1 MTVSEK
7 GMKPWSGIIFAV
19 AVLCGIGF
27 CVVFLR
33 PKPPPTP
40 PPIPKPEE
48 PKSGELVWGS
58 VTPPDVKFVDI
69 TQSAGI
75 QFVHTNGSFGLKLLP
90 ETMGS
95 GCAFFDFDNDGD
107 QDILFVNSRYWSED
121 PRKNGKAPPTMA
133 LYRNDGSGHFVDVTE
148 EVGLNLSLFGMG
160 VAVGDY
166 DNDGFDDLFVTSID
180 TDGNR
185 LLHNDGGKRFR
196 DVTAGDLAR
205 KTGWS
210 TGAAFFD
217 ANNDGRLDLFVC
229 TYVLWSPEIDMS
241 QGFKI
246 DGKTRA
252 FGPPMAFG
260 GSFCQLFMGDGTGQF
275 TDVSAAAGVQKT
287 NPNTNQPMAKAL
299 GVVACDLDRD
309 GWMDVL
315 VANDTVQ
322 NFLFHNKGGGLF
334 EEIGVESGIAFD
346 TAGKARGAMGIDCAE
361 YRDDGKFAI
370 AIGNFA
376 NEMTAFYVNQDRS
389 RLFFSDKATA
399 EGVGPPGQLLL
410 KFGLFFFD
418 YDLDGRPDLLT
429 ANGHLEEDISKVQAS
444 QTYAQPP
451 QVYWNCG
458 TEERVVF
465 IPVGEKYI
473 GRDLLQP
480 LVGRGAAYA
489 DIDGDGDLD
498 VLITAN
504 GGRAKLLRNE
514 GGNKNHWL
522 RVQLR
527 GDGVRTNRNAIGA
540 RVDLKTG
547 SVVQRQQVMG
557 GRSYLSQPERVLTFG
572 LGEATQVDELTIE
585 WPGGGTQTL
594 RDIAADQVLQV
605 TQSTREAM

>member
-1 MTVSEK
+1 M
-7 GMKPWSGIIFAV
+7 M
-19 AVLCGIGF
+19 
-27 CVVFLR
+27 
-33 PKPPPTP
+33 
-40 PPIPKPEE
+40 
-48 PKSGELVWGS
+48 
-58 VTPPDVKFVDI
+58 
-69 TQSAGI
+69 
-75 QFVHTNGSFGLKLLP
+75 
-90 ETMGS
+90 
-95 GCAFFDFDNDGD
+95 
-107 QDILFVNSRYWSED
+107 
-121 PRKNGKAPPTMA
+121 
-133 LYRNDGSGHFVDVTE
+133 LYRNDGSGHFSDVTA
-148 EVGLNLSLFGMG
+148 EVGLNLTLFGMG

-180 TDGNR
+180 VDGNR
-185 LLHNDGGKRFR
+185 LFHNEGGKRFR
-196 DVTAGDLAR
+196 DVTTGDLRR
-205 KTGWS
+205 KPAWS

-217 ANNDGRLDLFVC
+217 ANNDGHLDLFVC
-229 TYVLWSPEIDMS
+229 NYVLWSRENDLD

-252 FGPPMAFG
+252 FGPPTAFA
-260 GSFCQLFMGDGTGQF
+260 GSFCQLFLGDGTGRF
-275 TDVSAAAGVQKT
+275 ADVSAAAGIQKA
-287 NPNTNQPMAKAL
+287 NPNTNQPMGKSL
-299 GVVACDLDRD
+299 GLVACDLDRD

-322 NFLFHNKGGGLF
+322 NFLFHNKGAGVF

-376 NEMTAFYVNQDRS
+376 NEMTAFYVNQDHS

-429 ANGHLEEDISKVQAS
+429 TNGHLEEDISKVQAS

-451 QVYWNCG
+451 QMYWNCG

-465 IPVGEKYI
+465 VPVSEKQI

-498 VLITAN
+498 VLLTAN
-504 GGRAKLLRNE
+504 GGHPRLLRNE
-514 GGNKNHWL
+514 GGSKNHWL

-527 GDGVRTNRNAIGA
+527 GDGMHANRNAIGA

-547 SVVQRQQVMG
+547 DVIQRQQIMG
-557 GRSYLSQPERVLTFG
+557 GRSYLSHPERVLTFG
-572 LGEATQVDELTIE
+572 LGDVKHIDELTIE
-585 WPGGGTQTL
+585 WPGGGTQTM
-594 RDIAADQVLQV
+594 RDLEADQVLQV
-605 TQSTREAM
+605 TQSTLKAM